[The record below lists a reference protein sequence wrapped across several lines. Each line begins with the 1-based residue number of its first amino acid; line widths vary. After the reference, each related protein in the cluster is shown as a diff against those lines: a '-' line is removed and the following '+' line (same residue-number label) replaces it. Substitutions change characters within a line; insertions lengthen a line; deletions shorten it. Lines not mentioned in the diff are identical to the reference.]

1 MNQTLDEGFFRS
13 LVDFN
18 AVEERVRRR
27 LGSLA
32 GSEELLRF
40 FAYYASWNGYFAN
53 GVSSLTSLI
62 GNSKDLFREAGFPR
76 AVSDRSNYIAS
87 FFFDAARD
95 EYDDHINPVRD
106 SHRCM
111 AQASLICMKDHF
123 GLSNALLDED
133 EPASLKAVNEG
144 VLAGYTGQ
152 ACAGKAGLAKAFF
165 AMGYH
170 LGSELLADRE
180 FSLIDEYL
188 RREHDPLVQHLMRST
203 VALAGGM
210 HRCYAW
216 VGVHSGHGGGVEADH
231 FDRAAQGARS
241 ALRFLSGGTTAEA
254 LEALV
259 QGFRSFDVDHGRFFD
274 IEVSNPAQCG
284 LLASPEPV
292 RASAVREQ
300 RSSRASGP

>member
-1 MNQTLDEGFFRS
+1 MKQTLDEGFFRS
-13 LVDFN
+13 LVDFA
-18 AVEERVRRR
+18 AVEDRVRNR
-27 LGSLA
+27 LASLSGSA
-32 GSEELLRF
+32 ELLRF

-111 AQASLICMKDHF
+111 AQASLICMKDHL
-123 GLSNALLDED
+123 GVSNALLDED

-144 VLAGYTGQ
+144 VLAGYTGL
-152 ACAGKAGLAKAFF
+152 ACAGKAAPAQAFF

-231 FDRAAQGARS
+231 FDRAAEGARNG
-241 ALRFLSGGTTAEA
+241 LRFLSVGTTTEA

-259 QGFRSFDVDHGRFFD
+259 QGFRSFDIDHGRFFGID
-274 IEVSNPAQCG
+274 VFKPSSGSLPAK
-284 LLASPEPV
+284 P
-292 RASAVREQ
+292 
-300 RSSRASGP
+300 